1 MSDDTRVSA
10 PVGLWRRFA
19 APFGRRDLMEA
30 LLVGVGF
37 LLYFAVRGAVIDRP
51 ATAYFHALDVIDLQR
66 RLGFFWED
74 DLNGWTKDRLFWAQT
89 MNIIY
94 FWLHFP
100 LIVVFGIW
108 LYYFRRHKYTLMRDA
123 FLSSGA
129 IALVIYW
136 SYPVAPPRELPEL
149 AARFDPEA
157 PAYVRGFLDTMQQ
170 YLGYASLLAFLRRWN
185 AYGYQLV
192 QELARAG
199 LPAFDSTTVYRTLR
213 QLERTGLVSSFW
225 DTSESGPAR
234 RMYSLTKTGE
244 TFLNLWLDLFGRY
257 QNILHSALDSLDNL
271 DRSPGGD
278 QPPQQE
284 PPRSRKRG
292 RHA

>member
-1 MSDDTRVSA
+1 VKKGTNV
-10 PVGLWRRFA
+10 
-19 APFGRRDLMEA
+19 
-30 LLVGVGF
+30 
-37 LLYFAVRGAVIDRP
+37 
-51 ATAYFHALDVIDLQR
+51 
-66 RLGFFWED
+66 
-74 DLNGWTKDRLFWAQT
+74 TKDNQDNSRADDDETRETPFRPRLHGD
-89 MNIIY
+89 
-94 FWLHFP
+94 L
-100 LIVVFGIW
+100 
-108 LYYFRRHKYTLMRDA
+108 
-123 FLSSGA
+123 
-129 IALVIYW
+129 
-136 SYPVAPPRELPEL
+136 L
-149 AARFDPEA
+149 AS
-157 PAYVRGFLDTMQQ
+157 
-170 YLGYASLLAFLRRWN
+170 SLLAFLHRWN

-278 QPPQQE
+278 QPPEQE